1 MIRKPN
7 FKLNWKYALGEI
19 ALIFIGISLAIAF
32 QNWNEER
39 KRMTSE
45 IVFLEGLLED
55 LKRDSATVDRYN
67 MLATWKYEDG
77 KYVEQ
82 FLQNELEKVDSAMLL
97 GNLFWNGRNVQYRPY
112 IPTYDELI
120 STGNLSVLQDA
131 ELRSKLRSLF
141 NRHQK
146 NETFYIEE
154 FQQRKLNYNNH
165 LFKYFSAELM
175 SVIVEAPADDAER
188 RKVLRLAGLSGFRME
203 FEAFKSDPKSLQ
215 QVQICLGVDRENIQN
230 QRYNLELVSDIL
242 GIVRKEIKIKK

>member
-7 FKLNWKYALGEI
+7 FKLNWKYALGEV

-55 LKRDSATVDRYN
+55 LKRDSATVDRYA
-67 MLATWKYEDG
+67 MLAGWKYEDG

-82 FLQNELEKVDSAMLL
+82 FLRKELTEVDTVMLL
-97 GNLFWNGRNVQYRPY
+97 GNLFWNGRNVQYTPY
-112 IPTYDELI
+112 LPTYDELI
-120 STGNLSVLQDA
+120 STGNLSILQNE
-131 ELRSKLRSLF
+131 ELRTKLRSLI
-141 NRHQK
+141 NRYYK
-146 NETFYIEE
+146 NEGFYIEE
-154 FQQRKLNYNNH
+154 FKQRKINYNNH

-175 SVIVEAPADDAER
+175 SMILDAPGDNLQR
-188 RKVLRLAGLSGFRME
+188 RKVFQMGDLRGFRME
-203 FEAFKSDPKSLQ
+203 FEGFIKDPMSLQ

-230 QRYNLELVSDIL
+230 QRYNLELVSEIT
-242 GIVRKEIKIKK
+242 GIVRDEIKKKK